1 MVAQSDPLLGEHGG
15 GVEGAARSAR
25 CCYPSG
31 AHPLPPPRQSPCKD
45 GAGGT
50 PFHQAPPISAKR
62 RPLWP
67 RLGQSEA
74 TQTLGTTPASAG
86 RPIRADTNSGHA
98 PLSESRARSAKRTDG
113 TGGSSCESRRPIGR
127 HPNSRGHAPPLPATN
142 RGGRKQA
149 AARPLVGGGALA
161 GRHAS
166 AAMEVPA
173 PRPAA
178 AAALPAAAEEEPG
191 REAVGRGRD
200 ERSLEAL
207 SLAAGG
213 GTAVGRQLPEGRRA
227 TLASALELE
236 GTVLREGRLTQFV
249 ANNLE
254 RRIRLSGAPRGE
266 PPAAAAAGGG
276 GSIPAIDPGA
286 LQDVVALA
294 GQVAAQVDELLR
306 NVHCGLQALTALSVG
321 CIQTYRDGVESLGE
335 AADLSIRAMYALVA
349 RCEELDR
356 AMQPVP
362 ALAKRIRDM
371 KGTLERLEG
380 LCK

>member
-1 MVAQSDPLLGEHGG
+1 
-15 GVEGAARSAR
+15 
-25 CCYPSG
+25 
-31 AHPLPPPRQSPCKD
+31 
-45 GAGGT
+45 
-50 PFHQAPPISAKR
+50 
-62 RPLWP
+62 
-67 RLGQSEA
+67 
-74 TQTLGTTPASAG
+74 
-86 RPIRADTNSGHA
+86 
-98 PLSESRARSAKRTDG
+98 
-113 TGGSSCESRRPIGR
+113 
-127 HPNSRGHAPPLPATN
+127 
-142 RGGRKQA
+142 
-149 AARPLVGGGALA
+149 
-161 GRHAS
+161 
-166 AAMEVPA
+166 MEVPA
-173 PRPAA
+173 PRPAVA
-178 AAALPAAAEEEPG
+178 GLSAAAEEGPG
-191 REAVGRGRD
+191 SEAAGQRRD

-213 GTAVGRQLPEGRRA
+213 GAAAVARQQLPEGRRA

>member
-1 MVAQSDPLLGEHGG
+1 
-15 GVEGAARSAR
+15 
-25 CCYPSG
+25 
-31 AHPLPPPRQSPCKD
+31 
-45 GAGGT
+45 
-50 PFHQAPPISAKR
+50 
-62 RPLWP
+62 
-67 RLGQSEA
+67 
-74 TQTLGTTPASAG
+74 
-86 RPIRADTNSGHA
+86 
-98 PLSESRARSAKRTDG
+98 
-113 TGGSSCESRRPIGR
+113 
-127 HPNSRGHAPPLPATN
+127 
-142 RGGRKQA
+142 
-149 AARPLVGGGALA
+149 
-161 GRHAS
+161 
-166 AAMEVPA
+166 MEVPA
-173 PRPAA
+173 LRPAA
-178 AAALPAAAEEEPG
+178 AAGLPTAAAAEEGPG
-191 REAVGRGRD
+191 RETAGR
-200 ERSLEAL
+200 RSLEAL

-213 GTAVGRQLPEGRRA
+213 AAAGRQVPEGRRA

-236 GTVLREGRLTQFV
+236 GTVLREGPLTQFV

-266 PPAAAAAGGG
+266 QPPAAAAAAGGG
-276 GSIPAIDPGA
+276 SGGGSSIPAIDPGA
-286 LQDVVALA
+286 LQEVVALA